1 MRWAELEIRQEL
13 GESLHDAEH
22 DGLEDH
28 RARGY
33 DARTFRPG
41 FRGRDDE
48 GEATSATLAAC
59 CPRRTFISR
68 RLRMMAIVAAMN
80 TVEYVPVMTPTS
92 IANAKPAQHFAAE
105 QIQRQHGQERRRR
118 GDDRFGPASG

>member
-1 MRWAELEIRQEL
+1 MASSVPDMERDVEREAELVAVPAEEGAREDEMGGARDWQEL

-41 FRGRDDE
+41 FRGRVAE
-48 GEATSATLAAC
+48 GDATSATLSAC
-59 CPRRTFISR
+59 CARRTLISR

-80 TVEYVPVMTPTS
+80 TVE
-92 IANAKPAQHFAAE
+92 
-105 QIQRQHGQERRRR
+105 
-118 GDDRFGPASG
+118 